1 MNKYRYRLSP
11 DIAARRLKGTYIPCH
26 LQINVVAGNKVISSV
41 TIPAGSTYE
50 VQLWE
55 WREGEKKHY

>member
-11 DIAARRLKGTYIPCH
+11 DIAACRIKGTYIPCH
-26 LQINVVAGNKVISSV
+26 LQINVVLEDKIASSV

-50 VQLWE
+50 IQLCE
-55 WREGEKKHY
+55 WKEEENKHD

>member
-1 MNKYRYRLSP
+1 MTKYRYRLSP

-26 LQINVVAGNKVISSV
+26 LQINVVLEDKIASSV

-55 WREGEKKHY
+55 WKEEENKHG